1 MNILLA
7 FLSLQ
12 KISSPWLVMETD
24 GADKMTALEKLFEVR
39 IVKTKMKTKTKNKT
53 NVQKKKPHTLELAPN
68 PTELALLPGARRTF
82 DKL

>member
-39 IVKTKMKTKTKNKT
+39 IVKTKMKTKTKKQNKHT
-53 NVQKKKPHTLELAPN
+53 KKKTSHTGISAQSH
-68 PTELALLPGARRTF
+68 
-82 DKL
+82 